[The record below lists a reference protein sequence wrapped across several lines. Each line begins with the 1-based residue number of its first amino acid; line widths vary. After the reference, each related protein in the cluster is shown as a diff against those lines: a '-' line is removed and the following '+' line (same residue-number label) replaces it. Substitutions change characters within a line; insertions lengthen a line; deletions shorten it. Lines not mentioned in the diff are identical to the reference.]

1 MAFKR
6 FETNVDIPKKE
17 EEILDFWKENN
28 IFEKSIDIRKDRE
41 KFIFYE
47 GPPTAN
53 GKPGVHHVLARIFK
67 YAI

>member
-53 GKPGVHHVLARIFK
+53 GKRRFIMF
-67 YAI
+67 